1 MKGDIIE
8 KASHHAVSLTPQQA
22 TLACLYVLAACDGVP
37 SSEELAL
44 IDALA
49 ASAASLADMAATD
62 RAASLALARDLADA
76 PDGLETLL
84 DLCAQALKNGRDG
97 QIAYAQ
103 AVEFVVCHGQVSP
116 EEMHLLDLIA
126 NRLSVD
132 RLTRAAIEAA
142 ARLRQARFS

>member
-1 MKGDIIE
+1 M
-8 KASHHAVSLTPQQA
+8 
-22 TLACLYVLAACDGVP
+22 
-37 SSEELAL
+37 AL

-132 RLTRAAIEAA
+132 RLTRAAVETA